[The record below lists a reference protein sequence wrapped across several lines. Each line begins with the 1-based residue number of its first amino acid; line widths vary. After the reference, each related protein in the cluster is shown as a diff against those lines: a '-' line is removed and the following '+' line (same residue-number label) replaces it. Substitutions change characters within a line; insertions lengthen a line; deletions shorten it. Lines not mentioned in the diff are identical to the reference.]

1 MANFNERTL
10 TDFKGKMT
18 GGGARPNLF
27 EVEITFPTGGGGLL
41 ASGPY
46 DDVPEKIKFFARST
60 TMPSSTVGMVP
71 VAYRG
76 RILKIAGDRTF
87 EDWSINV
94 YNDTDFK
101 IRSVMERWV
110 NALNKTDNTS
120 GYVNP
125 TDYFGT
131 ATVRQLGRT
140 PTGWTPN
147 SDARIPVLRTYIMQ
161 GVWPTFVQDIS
172 LDFGANDQIEEFSV
186 QFQVQY
192 WTAFTGDGREDI
204 K

>member
-10 TDFKGKMT
+10 TDFKGKMI

-46 DDVPEKIKFFARST
+46 DEVPEKIKFFARST
-60 TMPSSTVGMVP
+60 TLPSSTVGVVP

-76 RILKIAGDRTF
+76 RVLKISGDRTF
-87 EDWSINV
+87 DDWSVQV
-94 YNDTDFK
+94 YNDSDFK
-101 IRSVMERWV
+101 IRSIMERWV
-110 NALNKTDNTS
+110 NALNKTDNTT
-120 GYVNP
+120 GYTNP
-125 TDYFGT
+125 SDYFGT

-147 SDARIPVLRTYIMQ
+147 SDARIPTLRTYIMQ
-161 GVWPTFVQDIS
+161 GVWPNFVQDIS
-172 LDFGANDQIEEFSV
+172 LDFGANDQIEEFGV
-186 QFQVQY
+186 TFQVQY
-192 WTAFTGDGREDI
+192 WTAFNGDGTEDI